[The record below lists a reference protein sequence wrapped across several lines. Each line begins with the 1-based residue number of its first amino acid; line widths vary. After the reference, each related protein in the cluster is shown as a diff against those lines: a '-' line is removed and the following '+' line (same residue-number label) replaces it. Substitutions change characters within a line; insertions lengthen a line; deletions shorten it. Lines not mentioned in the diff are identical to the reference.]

1 MHDYDANKINGTLF
15 KTSFHPFDIKEIKTN
30 KVTVKFIFN
39 NQRLFERDFETM
51 TRAKPH
57 FHHEIKFSISN
68 FQLLNCQR
76 GKLAGE

>member
-1 MHDYDANKINGTLF
+1 MVPPF
-15 KTSFHPFDIKEIKTN
+15 KTSFYPFDIKEIKNLQSDSQIHFQYSKKAVEKTS
-30 KVTVKFIFN
+30 V
-39 NQRLFERDFETM
+39 QM

>member
-1 MHDYDANKINGTLF
+1 M
-15 KTSFHPFDIKEIKTN
+15 
-30 KVTVKFIFN
+30 TVKFIFN
-39 NQRLFERDFETM
+39 NQKDFWKEISEQIM

-76 GKLAGE
+76 GNLAGELMRHSKEFLLENYDHVVF